1 MERVTNLSAALPGNN
16 AAPLKPR
23 KSYDSLPFYGRIWR
37 DVTGSPVLYVMLLP
51 VLAYYILFRYKPMYG
66 VLIAFTDYYP
76 GSPIL
81 DPESWVGLRNFTDF
95 FKSRDAFRVI
105 ANTLTI
111 NLSTIA
117 FGFPMPI
124 IFALLLN
131 ELRSVRFSRVIQTI
145 SYLPHFISLVVICG
159 LIRTFVGGYGF
170 VQQIFNALGFVE
182 KGVSLLNFAKYFVPI
197 YVTSDIWQGMGYS
210 SIVFLAALTGVNPE
224 LYEAATV
231 DGANRWRRMYH
242 ITLPGIMPTI
252 ITMLLLRMGSVMTV
266 GHEKIIL
273 LYGPTTYETA
283 DVISSFIYRV
293 GLQQARFSF
302 STAVGLF
309 NSVVNIVTLI
319 IANWVSRRLTDI
331 SLW

>member
-1 MERVTNLSAALPGNN
+1 
-16 AAPLKPR
+16 
-23 KSYDSLPFYGRIWR
+23 
-37 DVTGSPVLYVMLLP
+37 MLLP
-51 VLAYYILFRYKPMYG
+51 VLAYYVLFRYKPMYG

-81 DPESWVGLRNFTDF
+81 DIKNWVGLRNFIDF
-95 FKSRDAFRVI
+95 FKSRDALRVI
-105 ANTLTI
+105 VNTLKI

-117 FGFPMPI
+117 FGFPVPI

-131 ELRSVRFSRVIQTI
+131 ELRNVRFSKIIQTI

-170 VQQIFNALGFVE
+170 VQQIAAAFGAVD
-182 KGVSLLNFAKYFVPI
+182 KGVSLLNFSKFFVPI

-231 DGANRWRRMYH
+231 DGAGRWRRTYH

-252 ITMLLLRMGSVMTV
+252 VTMLLLRMGGVMTV

-273 LYGPTTYETA
+273 LYNATIYDTA

-302 STAVGLF
+302 SAAVGLF
-309 NSVVNIVTLI
+309 NSLINIFTLVV
-319 IANWVSRRLTDI
+319 ANWASRKFTEI

>member
-1 MERVTNLSAALPGNN
+1 
-16 AAPLKPR
+16 
-23 KSYDSLPFYGRIWR
+23 
-37 DVTGSPVLYVMLLP
+37 
-51 VLAYYILFRYKPMYG
+51 
-66 VLIAFTDYYP
+66 
-76 GSPIL
+76 
-81 DPESWVGLRNFTDF
+81 
-95 FKSRDAFRVI
+95 
-105 ANTLTI
+105 
-111 NLSTIA
+111 
-117 FGFPMPI
+117 MPI

-131 ELRSVRFSRVIQTI
+131 ELRSIRFSRVIQTL

-170 VQQIFNALGFVE
+170 VQQIFTALGAVE
-182 KGVSLLNFAKYFVPI
+182 KGASLLNFSRFFVPI
-197 YVTSDIWQGMGYS
+197 YVASDIWQGMGYS

-231 DGANRWRRMYH
+231 DGANRWRRIFH
-242 ITLPGIMPTI
+242 ITIPGIMPTI
-252 ITMLLLRMGSVMTV
+252 ITMLLLRLGSVMTV

-273 LYGPTTYETA
+273 LYNPTIFDKA

-302 STAVGLF
+302 SAAVGLF
-309 NSVVNIVTLI
+309 NSMINIITLI